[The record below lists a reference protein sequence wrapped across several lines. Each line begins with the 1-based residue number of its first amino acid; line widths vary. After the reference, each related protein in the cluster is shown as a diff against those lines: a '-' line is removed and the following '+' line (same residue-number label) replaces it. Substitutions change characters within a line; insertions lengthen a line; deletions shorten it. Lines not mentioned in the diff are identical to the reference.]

1 MNTETWRKRAACQGM
16 GFTAFFQLER
26 SELDKEARRTCM
38 TCPVQDYCR
47 EYADD
52 TYAIGIWGVMN
63 ERERLE
69 ERRRQRRRKSK
80 RAG

>member
-1 MNTETWRKRAACQGM
+1 M
-16 GFTAFFQLER
+16 GFKAFFQ
-26 SELDKEARRTCM
+26 SDGNELDKEARRMCM

-52 TYAIGIWGVMN
+52 TLAIGIWGGMN

-69 ERRRQRRRKSK
+69 ARRRRRRRKST